1 MTTKLYVDDLSAV
14 GLSTDYLYAKDSN
27 IKTDVKVD
35 PVDNHGEKI
44 ATIIVNGVSTEIS
57 AKQIDVDDSFSFQST
72 NPIQNAI
79 ISKKVFEDYT
89 SFEVYPTETAIS
101 GKNSLEAEL
110 AAHPEKATDP
120 DFLALSARS
129 WSGNPD
135 IQYIEDIPAQTK
147 AAFEIYV
154 TVDKENSD
162 LVIDWGDGTPLYYVK
177 DQEEIQL
184 SDIAFD
190 D

>member
-1 MTTKLYVDDLSAV
+1 MAKQLK
-14 GLSTDYLYAKDSN
+14 DYQLDETVISN
-27 IKTDVKVD
+27 VEVL
-35 PVDNHGEKI
+35 PVYNNGEKL
-44 ATIIVNGVSTEIS
+44 ASIVIDGISTEIS

-89 SFEVYPTETAIS
+89 SFEVYPTETVIS